1 VHLGAN
7 KAIVLIVDGMGDL
20 PVPELHGKTPLEA
33 AFTPNLDRLAAAGRY
48 GQIDPIAPGITPN
61 TDSGTGMLMGMQ
73 PEHAD
78 LLRRGPVEA
87 AGAGCVLSDGDVAMR
102 ANFASVSLSDG
113 RLMVTDRRAGRVEQ
127 DVPALMEALWAI
139 KTPGDIVLQLR
150 ATDQHRAVLVLT
162 GENLDANISDT
173 DPGDEILPAPLLRAE
188 ALQPRAQRTA
198 HTLNQFLQS
207 VHEVLQP
214 LDLNHQRT
222 LQGKLPANALITRGA
237 GAARTI
243 GNVIPRAGL
252 TAAVVSGCNTV
263 RGLGCMF
270 GFDIIQ
276 DQRFTAKRDTDID
289 AKIHAAIAALHE
301 HDIVFVHLKAPDLFA
316 HDREPFG
323 KMEVL
328 ERFDAALAPLMNQ
341 QIIIACAADHST
353 DSNTGK
359 HTSDPVPSL
368 LYTPSKTLPLN
379 GVKFG
384 ESACRNG
391 SMQRQSSS
399 AFLQRVLDLM
409 HGS

>member
-1 VHLGAN
+1 
-7 KAIVLIVDGMGDL
+7 
-20 PVPELHGKTPLEA
+20 
-33 AFTPNLDRLAAAGRY
+33 
-48 GQIDPIAPGITPN
+48 
-61 TDSGTGMLMGMQ
+61 
-73 PEHAD
+73 
-78 LLRRGPVEA
+78 
-87 AGAGCVLSDGDVAMR
+87 
-102 ANFASVSLSDG
+102 
-113 RLMVTDRRAGRVEQ
+113 
-127 DVPALMEALWAI
+127 
-139 KTPGDIVLQLR
+139 
-150 ATDQHRAVLVLT
+150 
-162 GENLDANISDT
+162 
-173 DPGDEILPAPLLRAE
+173 
-188 ALQPRAQRTA
+188 
-198 HTLNQFLQS
+198 
-207 VHEVLQP
+207 LQP